1 MFVRPARADLRII
14 GYYLSKVIIGLAFVQ
29 GLPALLA
36 LVLGDWNDLT
46 ALLLGTSLC
55 LTIGLL
61 GEWRLATR
69 SALTW
74 AHGAVTVA
82 LAWLLGA
89 LLLAVPF
96 HLSGHYGSLLDAIF
110 EAMSGL
116 TTSGLSL
123 TQDLDH
129 LSYAMN
135 FYRHLTHFAGGQGI
149 VIVVLSLF
157 AAGGARVGTLYVS
170 EARDER
176 ILPNFIRTARFIYTV
191 AAVYGLFGTAA
202 LWVALTGAG
211 LPPLEALYHGVNVFF
226 AAFDTGGFGV
236 FSSSIGYYHSAA
248 VEGVI
253 MVLMIAGTLS
263 FGLHYQLW
271 RGQRRELFR
280 HIETRALAVTLA
292 SLSVVVMFGLARS
305 GAYTGADGLFRKGFF
320 TLLSAHSGTGFGV
333 NSGMLYVTD
342 WGTLAPAAIV
352 GAMALGGMASS
363 TAGGI
368 KAIRIGIT
376 FKALV
381 ADVRRLLLPESALVV
396 ATYHSQRRRILR
408 DDLVRGATTVLLLYV
423 VTYLAGA
430 MVGLL
435 YGDWDVT
442 ETIFESVSAAANV
455 GLSVGIVSPDMP
467 IGLQLV
473 YTTQMWLGRLE
484 FVAAFA
490 FLGYGVSL
498 VRGRS

>member
-1 MFVRPARADLRII
+1 MYVRPARTDLRII
-14 GYYLSKVIIGLAFVQ
+14 GYYLSKVIFG
-29 GLPALLA
+29 LA
-36 LVLGDWNDLT
+36 LVQALPAVIALVRGDWNDLSALVLGT
-46 ALLLGTSLC
+46 ALC
-55 LTIGLL
+55 VTIGVV

-69 SALTW
+69 RQLTW
-74 AHGAVTVA
+74 AHGTVTVA

-89 LLLAVPF
+89 LLLAVPL
-96 HLSGHYGSLLDAIF
+96 HLSGHYGSLLDAVF
-110 EAMSGL
+110 ESMSGL

-135 FYRHLTHFAGGQGI
+135 AYRHLMHFAGGQGI

-157 AAGGARVGTLYVS
+157 ATGGARIGTLYVS

-176 ILPNFIRTARFIYTV
+176 VLPNFIRTARFIYTV

-202 LWVALTGAG
+202 LWVALVGAG

-226 AAFDTGGFGV
+226 AAFDTGGFGLQ
-236 FSSSIGYYHSAA
+236 SSSIGYYHSAA
-248 VEGVI
+248 VEGVV

-292 SLSVVVMFGLARS
+292 ALSIVVMFGLARS
-305 GAYTGADGLFRKGFF
+305 GAYPGADGLFRKGFF
-320 TLLSAHSGTGFGV
+320 TLLSAHTGTGFSV
-333 NSGMLYVTD
+333 SSGTLLVTD
-342 WGTLAPAAIV
+342 WGTLAPAAVV

-423 VTYLAGA
+423 VTYLGGA
-430 MVGLL
+430 MIGLL
-435 YGDWDVT
+435 YGQWDVT

-455 GLSVGIVSPDMP
+455 GLSVGIVAPDMP
-467 IGLQLV
+467 IGLQLT
-473 YTTQMWLGRLE
+473 YLTQMWLGRLE

-490 FLGYGVSL
+490 FLGYGVAL

>member
-1 MFVRPARADLRII
+1 MFVRPARTDLRII
-14 GYYLSKVIIGLAFVQ
+14 GYYLSKVIVGLAIVQ
-29 GLPALLA
+29 AIPAVVALA
-36 LVLGDWNDLT
+36 VGEWNDLT
-46 ALLLGTSLC
+46 ALVLGAALC

-69 SALTW
+69 RPLTW
-74 AHGAVTVA
+74 AHGTVTVA
-82 LAWLLGA
+82 VAWLLGA
-89 LLLAVPF
+89 LLLSVPLY
-96 HLSGHYGSLLDAIF
+96 LSGHFGSLLDATF
-110 EAMSGL
+110 DSMSGL
-116 TTSGLSL
+116 TSTGLTVL
-123 TQDLDH
+123 QDLDH
-129 LSYAMN
+129 LSYSMN
-135 FYRHLTHFAGGQGI
+135 TYRHLLHFAGGQGI

-157 AAGGARVGTLYVS
+157 AAGGARIGTLYIS
-170 EARDER
+170 EGRDDR

-191 AAVYGLFGTAA
+191 AAVYGVFGTAA
-202 LWVALTGAG
+202 LWVALVGTG
-211 LPPLEALYHGVNVFF
+211 LPGWSALHHGSNIFM
-226 AAFDTGGFGV
+226 AAFDTGGFNTN
-236 FSSSIGYYHSAA
+236 STSIAFYHSPA
-248 VEGVI
+248 VEGVV

-271 RGQRRELFR
+271 LGQRRELFR
-280 HIETRALAVTLA
+280 HIETRSLAVTLA
-292 SLSVVVMFGLARS
+292 GLSVLAMFGLARS
-305 GAYTGADGLFRKGFF
+305 GAYTETGGLFRKGFF
-320 TLLSAHSGTGFGV
+320 TLLSAQTNTGFVVTNGT
-333 NSGMLYVTD
+333 LYVTD

-408 DDLVRGATTVLLLYV
+408 DDLVRGATTILLLYV

-430 MVGLL
+430 MIGLF

-442 ETIFESVSAAANV
+442 ETIFESVSAASNA
-455 GLSVGIVSPDMP
+455 GLSVGIAAPEMP
-467 IGLQLV
+467 VGLQLTYIV
-473 YTTQMWLGRLE
+473 QMWLGRLE
-484 FVAAFA
+484 FVAVFA
-490 FLGYGVSL
+490 FIGYGISL

>member
-1 MFVRPARADLRII
+1 MFVRPARTDLRII
-14 GYYLSKVIIGLAFVQ
+14 GYYLSKVIVGLAIVQ
-29 GLPALLA
+29 AIPAVVALA
-36 LVLGDWNDLT
+36 LGEWNDLT
-46 ALLLGTSLC
+46 ALVLGAALC

-69 SALTW
+69 RPLTW
-74 AHGAVTVA
+74 AHGTVTVA
-82 LAWLLGA
+82 VAWLLGA
-89 LLLAVPF
+89 LLLAVPLY
-96 HLSGHYGSLLDAIF
+96 LSGHFGNLLDATF
-110 EAMSGL
+110 DAMSGL
-116 TTSGLSL
+116 TATGLTIL
-123 TQDLDH
+123 QDLDH
-129 LSYAMN
+129 LSYSMN
-135 FYRHLTHFAGGQGI
+135 TYRHLLHFAGGQGI

-157 AAGGARVGTLYVS
+157 AAGGARIGTLYIS
-170 EARDER
+170 EGRDDR

-191 AAVYGLFGTAA
+191 AAVYGVFGTAA
-202 LWVALTGAG
+202 LWVALVGTGIPG
-211 LPPLEALYHGVNVFF
+211 WNALHHGSNIFM
-226 AAFDTGGFGV
+226 AAFDTGGFNTN
-236 FSSSIGYYHSAA
+236 STSIAFYHSPA
-248 VEGVI
+248 VEGVV

-280 HIETRALAVTLA
+280 HIETRSLAVTLA
-292 SLSVVVMFGLARS
+292 GLSILAMFGLARS
-305 GAYTGADGLFRKGFF
+305 GAYTETGGLFRKGFF
-320 TLLSAHSGTGFGV
+320 TLLSAQTNTGFVVTSGT
-333 NSGMLYVTD
+333 LYVTD

-408 DDLVRGATTVLLLYV
+408 DDLVRGATTILLLYV

-430 MVGLL
+430 IIGLF

-442 ETIFESVSAAANV
+442 ETIFESVSAASNA
-455 GLSVGIVSPDMP
+455 GLSVGIAAPEMP
-467 IGLQLV
+467 VGLQV
-473 YTTQMWLGRLE
+473 TYIVQMWLGRLE
-484 FVAAFA
+484 FVAVFA
-490 FLGYGVSL
+490 FIGYGISL
-498 VRGRS
+498 LRGRS